1 MIFDIQRYSIHDG
14 PGIRTLIFMKGC
26 PLRCLWCSNP
36 ESQFQKQEMML
47 SAVKCISC
55 GKCIEVC
62 PTGAAGEKNPA
73 KAKKLCRNC
82 GKCVEV
88 CPSTARQMVGKNMAV
103 AEVMEE
109 IERDVRF
116 YRRSSGGITVTGGE
130 PLMQP
135 EYVQALL
142 KECNARDIDTAIE
155 TCGYSDEESLKKVIP
170 YVDLVLYDIKHM
182 DKEKHQE
189 ITGYGNAKILENAR
203 LIVEMHKDIIIRIP
217 VIPGYNDSD
226 ENIENTAKFA
236 RTLNKV
242 DEINLMPYHN
252 FGESKYNSL
261 GKHYQL
267 EGIKSLE
274 RKALSHQKKILESYK
289 LKVKIGG

>member
-1 MIFDIQRYSIHDG
+1 
-14 PGIRTLIFMKGC
+14 
-26 PLRCLWCSNP
+26 
-36 ESQFQKQEMML
+36 MMF

-274 RKALSHQKKILESYK
+274 RKVLSHQKKILESYK